1 MRDLI
6 QFADV
11 KKRGKHPWRN
21 VTFIKVAGFATL
33 LKVTL
38 VHGCFSRFLNFT
50 NDIKLR
56 NASHMVVI
64 LALYCLD

>member
-1 MRDLI
+1 MRDLVP
-6 QFADV
+6 FVHV

-21 VTFIKVAGFATL
+21 VAFTKVAGFATL

-38 VHGCFSRFLNFT
+38 VHGCFSRFLNCT

-56 NASHMVVI
+56 NASNMVVI
-64 LALYCLD
+64 RALNCLD